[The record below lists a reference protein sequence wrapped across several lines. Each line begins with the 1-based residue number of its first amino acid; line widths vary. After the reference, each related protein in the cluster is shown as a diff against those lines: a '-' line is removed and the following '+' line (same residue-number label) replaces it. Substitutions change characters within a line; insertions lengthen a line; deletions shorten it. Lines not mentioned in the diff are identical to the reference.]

1 MPLHNTRSAKEL
13 REEMLRSE
21 EVRSTI
27 SFYRYARIEDV
38 QKFRDAIYAGFEKL
52 GIMGRV
58 YVAAEG
64 INAQI
69 SCPEANIPALREFLD
84 SFPFLQGIRLNIAL
98 DDDGK
103 SFWVLKV
110 KVRAKIV
117 ADGIEDPEFDIM
129 KRGRYLGPA
138 EYNALA
144 AQEDTIV
151 IDMRNHYEYE
161 VGHFENAIEIPS
173 DTFREQLPMAV
184 EMMQEHKDKNI
195 IMYCTGGIRCEK
207 ASAYFLHKGF
217 ENVYHIEGGIINYVN
232 KAREL
237 GLPLKFRG
245 KNFVFDG
252 RMGERIT
259 EEIISKC
266 HQCGAPCDTHINCAN
281 EGCHLLFIQCGECRA
296 RYDACCSDVCKEIH
310 ALPEE
315 EQKLLR
321 RGMDRGQ
328 MIFNKSKQR
337 LEELARLF
345 SEMTGER
352 EARAGGQQRPAG

>member
-1 MPLHNTRSAKEL
+1 MPLYNTRSAKEL

-27 SFYRYARIEDV
+27 SFYQYAHIQDV
-38 QKFRDAIYAGFEKL
+38 PQFRDAIYAGFEKL
-52 GIMGRV
+52 GVMGRV

-69 SCPEANIPALREFLD
+69 SCPEANVPALREFLD
-84 SFPFLQGIRLNIAL
+84 SFPFLQGLRLNIAL

-110 KVRAKIV
+110 KIRARIV

-129 KRGRYLGPA
+129 KRGKYLGAA

-232 KAREL
+232 KAREQ
-237 GLPLKFRG
+237 GLPLKFKG

-252 RMGERIT
+252 RLGERIT

-281 EGCHLLFIQCGECRA
+281 EGCHLLFIQCENCSD
-296 RYDACCSDVCKEIH
+296 RYDSCCSDVCKEIH

-321 RGMDRGQ
+321 KGMDRGQ

-345 SEMTGER
+345 AEMTEER
-352 EARAGGQQRPAG
+352 EAKAGGQ